1 MHLQN
6 LLYQINELVVLELQ
20 KYLTDRNYNVHN
32 CFFLLFP
39 KCHFFQNCFRTNSAP
54 TINTKTSRNMCSIGI
69 KPANSPSII
78 FINLL
83 RNNFEFE
90 PLKYWKFSQP
100 QKQHS
105 CTRLAKPEKN
115 NILILNKSINC
126 DSQTKII
133 LTITATFE

>member
-6 LLYQINELVVLELQ
+6 LLNQINELVVLELQ

-90 PLKYWKFSQP
+90 PLSTGNSPNPRNSTHAPGQQNLK
-100 QKQHS
+100 
-105 CTRLAKPEKN
+105 
-115 NILILNKSINC
+115 
-126 DSQTKII
+126 KII
-133 LTITATFE
+133 FSSLINQLTVIVRPRLF